1 MTSTEIQPAGASVAE
16 IDALGVDLD
25 IRVAESLPAEVR
37 ARISDAW
44 RDCLRASSERS
55 ERRTVDLPASMFD
68 DVELGLSDLSTRV
81 TLEALDALRGT
92 RLLLHAAGVAT
103 DDGRVLALVGPSGRG
118 KTTASRHLGTHF
130 AYVSDETVAVADDLT
145 VTAYRKPLSIIT
157 DGHAHKQQIAPSE
170 LGLRPL
176 PRAPLRLVGLTLI
189 ERNPDAD
196 EIGPVAVD
204 TIDAI
209 CEMTPQISYLPQLP
223 SPLQHLARLFDAVGA
238 PTRLTYRDATELPSL
253 VATMFD
259 SPAVPAQ
266 AWEPAPPARA
276 AGPWRAVDVDDAI
289 LVDGRACIL
298 LDGVV
303 TALDHRGRL
312 AWVEACRGA
321 TTAEIADAA
330 VAEFGAPG
338 DGSALE
344 LIAATLDDLRAHGLI
359 EAA

>member
-1 MTSTEIQPAGASVAE
+1 MTAELSTTCVDPLTEVE
-16 IDALGVDLD
+16 ALGVIIEMRTSADTAVGVRE
-25 IRVAESLPAEVR
+25 RVSAAWKDCRQGQVLPTMR
-37 ARISDAW
+37 RI
-44 RDCLRASSERS
+44 LE
-55 ERRTVDLPASMFD
+55 LPSAMFD
-68 DVELGLSDLSTRV
+68 DFERGLSDLSTRV

-103 DDGRVLALVGPSGRG
+103 DDGRVLAMVGPSGRG
-118 KTTASRHLGTHF
+118 KTTASLHLGTHF
-130 AYVSDETVAVADDLT
+130 AYVSDETVAVADDLA
-145 VTAYRKPLSIIT
+145 VTAYRKPLSVIT
-157 DGHAHKQQIAPSE
+157 EGHVHKQQVSPSE

-176 PRAPLRLVGLTLI
+176 PEAPLRAVGLTLI
-189 ERNPDAD
+189 DRDPDAD
-196 EIGPVAVD
+196 EIGPVAID

-209 CEMTPQISYLPQLP
+209 CEMTPQISYLPDLP

-259 SPAVPAQ
+259 SPAVPAPS
-266 AWEPAPPARA
+266 WEPAPPALST
-276 AGPWRAVDVDDAI
+276 GPWRAVDVDDAI

-312 AWVEACRGA
+312 AWMGARRGA
-321 TTAEIADAA
+321 TTAEIAQAA

-338 DGSALE
+338 DGAAVD
-344 LIAATLDDLRAHGLI
+344 LIEATLQELCAYGLI